1 MQILKFV
8 ILIIFSYFFGNISFA
23 RLVSK
28 VNGKDIT
35 KSGSGNPGTM
45 NMLRTSGFKAGLIT
59 LILDV
64 MKGAIP
70 TFLGLILFIHDTDV
84 MQHIAMFVAGFCVI
98 LGHIYPVCYK
108 FKGGK
113 GVACAIGIFL
123 VSNPLWLLFMFVIA
137 FLYLWFFDYGS
148 IASFIIVSAM
158 IIIEGFNPVTSKNI
172 FIPIL
177 LFLIFGLI
185 IFAHRQNIYRLLV
198 GKENKANLKKS
209 IRKQVGDKKKQSKEL
224 YKQELSIAKTD
235 FSEEKQEFKQIK
247 QNYKNTKQSFARQN
261 VNAKDLNL
269 DFKQSKNEYK
279 IKKARYKQD
288 VSQFKKNFS
297 KEMKKIK
304 TGLSNQEIVK
314 TTLSNIEN
322 ENKDA

>member
-1 MQILKFV
+1 MQIFKFV

-23 RLVSK
+23 RIVSK
-28 VNGKDIT
+28 FTGKDIT

-45 NMLRTSGFKAGLIT
+45 NMLRTNGFKAGFVT

-70 TFLGLILFIHDTDV
+70 TLLGLLLFINDTNE
-84 MQHIAMFVAGFCVI
+84 MQHIAMYVAGFCVI

-172 FIPIL
+172 IIPIL
-177 LFLIFGLI
+177 LFLIFALI

-209 IRKQVGDKKKQSKEL
+209 IRKQVGNKRKQSKEL

-235 FSEEKQEFKQIK
+235 FSEDKQEFKQIK
-247 QNYKNTKQSFARQN
+247 QNYKNTKQSFSRQN
-261 VNAKDLNL
+261 VNARDLDL
-269 DFKQSKNEYK
+269 DYKQSKNEYK

-288 VSQFKKNFS
+288 VSQFKKNLS

-322 ENKDA
+322 DNKDA